1 MPEPIAAD
9 AQGGG
14 FETIA
19 IVYSFPEAAML
30 LAALRAHF
38 IVALPRHYGHISV
51 KPTLMVALGG
61 IRITV
66 PPAQVADALASMEE
80 IDQGWERPPRPYT
93 DTAWLSILLSI
104 ALTFM
109 LGIPPMPRAPGWY
122 RWHAARAKDWSPN
135 ETS

>member
-1 MPEPIAAD
+1 MPEPIATD
-9 AQGGG
+9 APGGG

-30 LAALRAHF
+30 LATLRAHF
-38 IVALPRHYGHISV
+38 IAALPRNYGHISV

-66 PPAQVADALASMEE
+66 PPAQIGDALTVMEE
-80 IDQGWERPPRPYT
+80 IDQGWHCPPRPYT
-93 DTAWLSILLSI
+93 DIAWLSIILSV

-109 LGIPPMPRAPGWY
+109 LGVPPMPRAPSWY
-122 RWHAARAKDWSPN
+122 RWHAARA
-135 ETS
+135 TS